1 MAFCSAQAIRP
12 PRRISRPVK
21 MFSETVSSANS
32 CGSWYTVAMPSAMA
46 SPVDAI
52 VVGRPSNSIAPVSAA
67 STPEMI
73 LIIVDFPAPFSP
85 TRACTRPARIVMSAL
100 RMARTAPKRFEIPV
114 RCRRAG
120 SDEAVA
126 SAGGAGASGAFDG
139 WSTVMVLG
147 LRCRGVGPRR
157 TASAGASPRDQ

>member
-1 MAFCSAQAIRP
+1 MI
-12 PRRISRPVK
+12 
-21 MFSETVSSANS
+21 
-32 CGSWYTVAMPSAMA
+32 
-46 SPVDAI
+46 
-52 VVGRPSNSIAPVSAA
+52 GRPSNSIVPVSAD

-73 LIIVDFPAPFSP
+73 LIIVDLPAPFSP

-126 SAGGAGASGAFDG
+126 SAGGVGASGAFERLVD
-139 WSTVMVLG
+139 
-147 LRCRGVGPRR
+147 CHGPR
-157 TASAGASPRDQ
+157 TPLSGCGGPGGPRPPGRHREISS